1 MRYVYKDRA
10 IWDIPQIKKLKEK
23 LAETCQEAYYLFI
36 TGFNTGL
43 KLQELVNLTKKDL
56 IEFKRTKENEVVEP
70 HFWKEI
76 ETYMEK
82 FADKD
87 RIFPKQNAA
96 ATDEK
101 EICPILCNT
110 AHDIGIE
117 GFGNETLS
125 KTYGYFHYQK
135 FKDIEKLRKRFDL
148 ISPTATLHYI
158 GYRDDRYLCFHCN
171 IGCIWNKM

>member
-1 MRYVYKDRA
+1 MYKDRA

-43 KLQELVNLTKKDL
+43 KLQELINLTKKDL

-76 ETYMEK
+76 ETYMER
-82 FADKD
+82 FTDED
-87 RIFPKQNAA
+87 CIFPKQNAA
-96 ATDEK
+96 ATSEK
-101 EICPILCNT
+101 EICPLLCNT

-135 FKDIEKLRKRFDL
+135 FRDIEKLRKRFNL